1 MMRYSIQAAMVEA
14 KRVIKEIDNEYGEIF
29 GRSYGG
35 LVECFHCDNADYNI
49 VIAGSWSG
57 DAKEAVLKLRE
68 EGYNVGVMRVR
79 YFRPWPDEEIRE
91 LLSRS
96 KGVLFMDRSI
106 SFGGKGHLMTEALT
120 NLPAL
125 ANLPALRGVI
135 AGLGGVD
142 VGAEEFYELAR
153 NFISEVD
160 EKGRFYDS
168 LYWYIPRI
176 HREKYESRLPGY
188 ELTYY
193 RR

>member
-142 VGAEEFYELAR
+142 VRAEEFYELAR
-153 NFISEVD
+153 NFISEVE
-160 EKGRFYDS
+160 EKGRFYDP

-188 ELTYY
+188 EPTYY